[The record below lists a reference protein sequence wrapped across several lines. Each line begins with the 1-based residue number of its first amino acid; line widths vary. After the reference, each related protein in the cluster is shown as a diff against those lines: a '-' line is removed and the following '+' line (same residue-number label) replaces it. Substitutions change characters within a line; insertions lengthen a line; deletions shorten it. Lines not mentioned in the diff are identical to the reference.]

1 MSSPRLHRRAAR
13 LPGGRVWRLVA
24 TAALVAMAGAA
35 GAPPDDSPG
44 VVETGVF
51 GLEARGRR
59 FVYVFDRSASMA
71 EPEGRPLATAKEELL
86 RSLERLGDA
95 QQFHVIFYNHRLHL
109 FAPVG
114 RAGRPVFATEENRR
128 EARRFIEAVRADGGT
143 RHAEALA
150 AAFRLRPDVVF
161 LLTDADAMDDLTAD
175 ESARLERLAGG
186 AQVLLVR
193 FAAGGAPSERLEAL
207 CARTGGRCLVI
218 DPLALPAAG
227 D

>member
-1 MSSPRLHRRAAR
+1 MTLPPLRSSTVRC
-13 LPGGRVWRLVA
+13 PGGRVCRLVA
-24 TAALVAMAGAA
+24 TVAILAISAAA

-44 VVETGVF
+44 TVETGVF

-86 RSLERLGDA
+86 RSLERLGEA

-143 RHAEALA
+143 RHGEALA

-186 AQVLLVR
+186 AQLLLVR

-218 DPLALPAAG
+218 DPLALPAV
-227 D
+227 DD